1 MAAAGITVT
10 IDGDA
15 SGLVSAAAEASAAL
29 NELSSLGSSLG
40 SEALSITIEA
50 TDNATPAIESA
61 SAALSAMP
69 ADHNTVLNAQDNVTM
84 QAMAAA
90 AAVNAVPL
98 SHNTDLNAV
107 DNASA
112 TAASVAAAIESIPS
126 SKTVTINIVTNGSVP
141 KIAKG
146 TRDFEGGLA
155 MVNDQTGIADP
166 RELIVHDGM
175 AYMYEGRN
183 VIAPIPRHAR
193 VYTASQTKAIMS
205 GLGIPHFAGGY
216 YPPEF
221 QFLIGEDIREIV
233 QRLYDEEYS
242 TWMYGND
249 HMSMNG
255 GQVVLALENT
265 DFTGLSETEKESL
278 IREKLD
284 QKKKELEGSFA
295 NRWGLNFETE
305 ASYYNPTDAAI
316 DRMNLSS
323 ELIANQEELLEGYI
337 DLAEQE
343 KSYGDVLSHTS
354 TLIDTR
360 LERVNALNQ
369 ANAEMRNEMEYLQ
382 NSSGYEGIQSWTDEL
397 GNATEEY
404 YAFLNSLSTQEEQD
418 KAESYFNDIQKY
430 QQKII
435 ANTEEIRDLTN
446 DISSMRLELNSQKF
460 ELWERDF
467 ENWTQMHEVYGDWED
482 VGDSLSQSYARAIE
496 RQREFFEAGIIGWQ
510 DYHDNVFEY
519 SLEMYKAASDEYDE
533 MLAEQSEYINKMQ
546 DEFSKQEE
554 ELRTSWEVEDRG
566 ADLDEVNRL
575 LAIYD
580 NSVTDTGRQKYK
592 DLLEQKKQLEREE
605 KLYQLQVRNN
615 AVLEQLRA
623 EYDVMEEN
631 KKAAL
636 SGLRMT
642 GDDIASSNAYISDT
656 ADDIRSLAAAI
667 GVQYSAA
674 ADSTLNTLE
683 DIYQLLSSIKNVLG
697 IRGGNSQT
705 YNDSRTINVSSG
717 LSENSVRA
725 IINGTVLS
733 GLADFIY

>member
-221 QFLIGEDIREIV
+221 QFIGDDIIEIV
-233 QRLYDEEYS
+233 KRLYDEEYVQW
-242 TWMYGND
+242 TT
-249 HMSMNG
+249 G
-255 GQVVLALENT
+255 GEPFALGGATIAKALEGT
-265 DFTGLSETEKESL
+265 DYSGMSEAEKEK
-278 IREKLD
+278 IIKEKLD
-284 QKKKELEGSFA
+284 AEKWKLESRFSDK
-295 NRWGLNFETE
+295 WGGFTE

-354 TLIDTR
+354 TLIDTK

-615 AVLEQLRA
+615 AVLEQLRT

>member
-61 SAALSAMP
+61 SAALAAMP

-84 QAMAAA
+84 QAMTAA

-249 HMSMNG
+249 HMFMNG

-446 DISSMRLELNSQKF
+446 DISSMRLDLNSQKF

-546 DEFSKQEE
+546 EEFSKQEE
-554 ELRTSWEVEDRG
+554 ELRTSWDVEDRG

-615 AVLEQLRA
+615 AVLEQLRT

-697 IRGGNSQT
+697 IRAGNSQT

>member
-69 ADHNTVLNAQDNVTM
+69 AVHNTVLNAQDNVTM
-84 QAMAAA
+84 QAAAAA

-249 HMSMNG
+249 HMFMNG

-354 TLIDTR
+354 TLIDTK

-382 NSSGYEGIQSWTDEL
+382 NSSGYEGVQAWTDEL

-446 DISSMRLELNSQKF
+446 DISSMRLDLNSQKF

-519 SLEMYKAASDEYDE
+519 SLEMYKAVSDEYDE

-667 GVQYSAA
+667 GVQYSAV

-683 DIYQLLSSIKNVLG
+683 DIYQLLGSIKNVL
-697 IRGGNSQT
+697 
-705 YNDSRTINVSSG
+705 
-717 LSENSVRA
+717 
-725 IINGTVLS
+725 
-733 GLADFIY
+733 

>member
-221 QFLIGEDIREIV
+221 QFIGDDIIEIV
-233 QRLYDEEYS
+233 KRLYDEEYS

-249 HMSMNG
+249 HMFMNG

-354 TLIDTR
+354 TLIDTK

-382 NSSGYEGIQSWTDEL
+382 NSSGYEGIQAWTDEL

-446 DISSMRLELNSQKF
+446 DISSMRLDLNSQKF

-546 DEFSKQEE
+546 EEFSKQEE

-615 AVLEQLRA
+615 AVLEQLRT

-697 IRGGNSQT
+697 IRAGNSQT